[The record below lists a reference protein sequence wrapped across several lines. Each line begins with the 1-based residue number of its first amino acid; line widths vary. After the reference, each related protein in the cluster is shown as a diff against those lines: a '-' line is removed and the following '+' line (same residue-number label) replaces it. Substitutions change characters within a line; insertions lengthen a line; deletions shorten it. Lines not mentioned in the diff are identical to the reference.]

1 MIHLKYSFIL
11 IVTVQQAVVLR
22 NEDVLMKN
30 LHITVTKKGTVE
42 ITDTRGTVSFDIERV
57 SIDFDN
63 HSETSYEEH
72 HFAEVVAT
80 YKAMQKATEILKA

>member
-1 MIHLKYSFIL
+1 
-11 IVTVQQAVVLR
+11 
-22 NEDVLMKN
+22 MKN

-80 YKAMQKATEILKA
+80 YKAMQKATEILKAQLNGAHATTACALYSFQ